1 MIFGHSGDIQAANI
15 DTSSARDVALGIRYF
30 EIYEIILDAGKDEG
44 GTVLI
49 LRLPYLVLPQKG
61 GVLGEC
67 HALPDILQGL
77 ASPIRAIGL
86 GVVIRLMRL
95 VPYLPPHVPVRG
107 EETVGG

>member
-30 EIYEIILDAGKDEG
+30 EIYEIILDAGKDG
-44 GTVLI
+44 AFACFLYFI
-49 LRLPYLVLPQKG
+49 LPQKG
-61 GVLGEC
+61 RVFGEC